1 MSKEFV
7 FKTDV
12 SIEELDRR
20 AQEFESKRASLWN
33 KSMEMLQHD
42 ITGRKM
48 KKMNESRKYRVNYLL
63 N

>member
-20 AQEFESKRASLWN
+20 AQEFESKRPHCGTNLW
-33 KSMEMLQHD
+33 KCFSM
-42 ITGRKM
+42 T
-48 KKMNESRKYRVNYLL
+48 LL
-63 N
+63 VEK